1 MRHKGCE
8 PLGTTGIGPKLFSP
22 SGTVA
27 RSVRIVYCHACGAVS
42 TNVWGERDICTHC
55 GHSAERMDFHR
66 PWQSYVSGVILLV
79 GAAVF
84 IWGPITDTL
93 QRGILFVAVL
103 AVSLALGNWG
113 LTETRRRI
121 LAEVAARSQ
130 AEGRA

>member
-1 MRHKGCE
+1 MR
-8 PLGTTGIGPKLFSP
+8 F
-22 SGTVA
+22 
-27 RSVRIVYCHACGAVS
+27 VYCHSCGAVS
-42 TNVWGERDICTHC
+42 TNVFAERDICTRC
-55 GHSAERMDFHR
+55 GSPAERMTFRR
-66 PWQSYVSGVILLV
+66 PWQSYVSGVILLA

-93 QRGILFVAVL
+93 QRGVLFVAVL

-121 LAEVAARSQ
+121 LAEVAARNP